1 MGSREKV
8 RRSSTRV
15 LLATLLSAGVGGC
28 SIFDSAFQA
37 PTTVAD
43 PESVEREDQRED
55 TDLRSGDA
63 SAVAEPRLLRPE
75 RDVVR
80 RPGGAMAADQPN
92 LVVEPT
98 AGSAL
103 LAFDVPV
110 DERRCIAEATLS
122 VPVVESTFDAAVL
135 VSLETELLDLP
146 DGSSLGA
153 TVVKPGSPSSQ
164 FLPPENGHFT
174 WDVTELVAWSAET
187 QTEPVLVFAVMPHF
201 SGADLT
207 NVVLGATESDNAAT
221 LGLVPSSSCPGSQ
234 P

>member
-8 RRSSTRV
+8 RLRALRV
-15 LLATLLSAGVGGC
+15 VAATLLSAVPGGC
-28 SIFDSAFQA
+28 SIFDSALPA

-43 PESVEREDQRED
+43 PDPVEPRD
-55 TDLRSGDA
+55 
-63 SAVAEPRLLRPE
+63 AEPRPSSDASSAIEPRVLRPE

-80 RPGGAMAADQPN
+80 RPGGRMEADQPT
-92 LVVEPT
+92 LVVERT

-103 LAFDVPV
+103 LAFDLPL

-122 VPVVESTFDAAVL
+122 VPVIQTALDAEVW

-164 FLPPENGHFT
+164 IVPVEDGRFT
-174 WDVTELVAWSAET
+174 WDVAELVLWSAEN
-187 QTEPVLVFAVMPHF
+187 QTESLLVFAVKPRF
-201 SGADLT
+201 VGADSEH
-207 NVVLGATESDNAAT
+207 VVLGATESDNAAT
-221 LGLVPSSSCPGSQ
+221 LRLVPASSCAG
-234 P
+234 